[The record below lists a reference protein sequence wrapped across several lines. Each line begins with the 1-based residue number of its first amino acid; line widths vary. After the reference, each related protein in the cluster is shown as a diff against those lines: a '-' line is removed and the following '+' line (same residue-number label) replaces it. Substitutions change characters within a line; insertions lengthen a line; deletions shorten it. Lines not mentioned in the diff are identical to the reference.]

1 MEGSGLTAPHRSL
14 GEDNPN
20 RVGCPTV
27 PKSWRNQ
34 SRRKYWVLGEWVYA
48 EAGWDVSASGSGGT
62 GVPMRNSLMGPGDE
76 GWRRWEMELDR
87 EGGSDR
93 RCPQSRQRTQA
104 PEASLEFE
112 LEEGIGAQVGLG
124 LAGILWDW
132 LGDERW
138 AR

>member
-1 MEGSGLTAPHRSL
+1 
-14 GEDNPN
+14 
-20 RVGCPTV
+20 
-27 PKSWRNQ
+27 
-34 SRRKYWVLGEWVYA
+34 
-48 EAGWDVSASGSGGT
+48 
-62 GVPMRNSLMGPGDE
+62 MRNSLMGPGDE